1 MEYKSQLK
9 GQNGLLFRSWWKK
22 QPEQPENLVR
32 VFIRDALGHFTLHGK
47 DTKYIS
53 EILNIQ
59 NVIKKGSSDINTTG
73 MDWAMVNLVQ
83 VSFLD
88 IQILDSNYF

>member
-88 IQILDSNYF
+88 NLILST